1 MTAETKTDR
10 PAWRRYAASV
20 ARVHETILAHL
31 DGPLDL
37 NRLAEVACLSPYH
50 WQRVYRALYG
60 ESIVLTIRRMR
71 IVRASADLV
80 CTARPIDE
88 IARRGLRFGACVRA
102 GIPRRLRRAA
112 CPAPAHGRAPADL
125 PATERR
131 GRHVQA

>member
-60 ESIVLTIRRMR
+60 ESIVLTVRRMR
-71 IVRASADLV
+71 IVRASEDLV

-88 IARRGLRFGACVRA
+88 IARRAGYGSAHAFARA
-102 GIPRRLRRAA
+102 FRDA
-112 CPAPAHGRAPADL
+112 
-125 PATERR
+125 
-131 GRHVQA
+131 